1 MTQYGELTEPDEYPN
16 YAELIALPAKLSWNG
31 PPPGAR
37 TSHNQ
42 LRRLMLYPDELVAE
56 WWPLLDLNQRPG
68 DYESLALTTEL
79 KGRAQDN
86 NGT

>member
-1 MTQYGELTEPDEYPN
+1 
-16 YAELIALPAKLSWNG
+16 
-31 PPPGAR
+31 
-37 TSHNQ
+37 
-42 LRRLMLYPDELVAE
+42 
-56 WWPLLDLNQRPG
+56 G